1 MAACQSP
8 PPSWRT
14 RHQTVI
20 SGRKRA
26 ASPSPL
32 PASDQKLAGILGIK
46 RQRLVRFLS
55 LRTNAS
61 LLSDVSAT

>member
-1 MAACQSP
+1 MAAWQSP

-20 SGRKRA
+20 SGRRRA
-26 ASPSPL
+26 GGPPPL
-32 PASDQKLAGILGIK
+32 PGSDRKLAGILGIK

-55 LRTNAS
+55 DAS
-61 LLSDVSAT
+61 LLLDVSAT